1 MTLAAVHHWI
11 VVLDIEGF
19 STRPNPV
26 QRSLRQAMYEVLRD
40 ALAEAGLPDGAVATE
55 DRGDGVLVLVQPQVS
70 PVLLAGALVRAL
82 DDCLAEK
89 ARIFNEAHALRLR
102 VALHQ
107 GLVSRDADGWS
118 GDAVN
123 WTFRLVDAAPLRE
136 VLARAGRANLAFIVS
151 DEVYQ
156 AVVRHEYR
164 TVDPAAYLPVG
175 FEAKHGIPARGWI
188 TVPGYP
194 APPGLDGGSGP
205 GTGLGPGPAAAPAA
219 PAPAPGSG
227 GAPTGGVV
235 FHAGVVHGDQVAG
248 DKNVHHAPNSPGRR

>member
-19 STRPNPV
+19 SARPNPV
-26 QRSLRQAMYEVLRD
+26 QRSLREAMYDVLRE
-40 ALAEAGLPDGAVATE
+40 ALAETGLPGAAVATE
-55 DRGDGVLVLVQPQVS
+55 DRGDGVLLLVQPHVS

-82 DDCLAEK
+82 EDCLAEK
-89 ARIFNEAHALRLR
+89 ARIFNEAHALRFR

-107 GLVSRDADGWS
+107 GLVSRDPDGWS

-123 WTFRLVDAAPLRE
+123 WTFRLVDAVPLRE
-136 VLARAGRANLAFIVS
+136 VLARAARANLAFIVS

-164 TVDPAAYLPVG
+164 TVDPAAYLPVD
-175 FEAKHGIPARGWI
+175 FEAKHGIAARGWI

-194 APPGLDGGSGP
+194 APPGLVAGP
-205 GTGLGPGPAAAPAA
+205 GPDAGPGPA
-219 PAPAPGSG
+219 SG
-227 GAPTGGVV
+227 PVGGPKGGPDTGPKGGVV

-248 DKNVHHAPNSPGRR
+248 DKNVYHAPNAPGRR